1 MNENKWPVGR
11 GIVQGLQTQA
21 EPSLGLTV
29 VRFQIER
36 KNAKGE
42 SLPSVSVEMRSKS
55 FSGSIKN
62 GDWVEVTDPWSSG
75 EILYLK
81 KITNLATK
89 VLSKGTWGIR
99 NAFRAYP
106 RLNVL
111 AIAATILFV
120 VAGIILAVVSS
131 RGANG
136 LGPHDKATFSIS
148 ESTARPGS
156 HLTVSGTGWRAG
168 ETVDFRYGPDLI
180 GKAVTDQSGSFS
192 GVIINLPG
200 DATGFFKT
208 INAVGESSSVSRE
221 QPIEVLSG

>member
-1 MNENKWPVGR
+1 
-11 GIVQGLQTQA
+11 
-21 EPSLGLTV
+21 
-29 VRFQIER
+29 
-36 KNAKGE
+36 
-42 SLPSVSVEMRSKS
+42 
-55 FSGSIKN
+55 
-62 GDWVEVTDPWSSG
+62 
-75 EILYLK
+75 LK

-89 VLSKGTWGIR
+89 VPFESTWGIR

-136 LGPHDKATFSIS
+136 LGPLDNAKGRGPPDKATFSFC

-192 GVIINLPG
+192 GVIITLPG

-221 QPIEVLSG
+221 QPIEVLSV